1 VIAVERG
8 PLPAS
13 LGDGESPGGQ
23 ERRKAIEF
31 FEDPENREK
40 KFSFQAYG
48 EEDVKLALREM
59 CGVKCAYCEA
69 DVRSGAP
76 TDTEHFRPKA
86 EVEFDDR
93 RERPGY
99 YWLAASWTNLLPSCR
114 DCNSPRYQE
123 TAQGRR
129 KTGKGNRFPLEVE
142 LDRATK
148 PGEEERERPYL
159 LDPTVDDPEAHLDFL
174 PEGGI
179 LPALDAQGAPSERG
193 RVSIELYGLD
203 RIDLCTVREE
213 QGIVIQRAIKHF
225 KSASVRFQ
233 QNPASPAAEKEL
245 EEELDELRRLVQ
257 PSTRFAALARQMI
270 KKDLGNLELEMPR

>member
-1 VIAVERG
+1 MIAVERG

-13 LGDGESPGGQ
+13 LDDGESPGGE

-31 FEDPENREK
+31 FADPENREK
-40 KFSFQAYG
+40 AFAFKAYG
-48 EEDVKLALREM
+48 KDDVKLALREM

-86 EVEFDDR
+86 ELELNDR

-99 YWLAASWTNLLPSCR
+99 YWLAASWKNLLPSCR
-114 DCNSPRYQE
+114 DCNSQRYQE

-142 LDRATK
+142 FDRAMR
-148 PGEEERERPYL
+148 PGEEVRERPYL
-159 LDPTVDDPEAHLDFL
+159 LDPTVDDPEDHLEFL
-174 PEGGI
+174 PEGSI

-193 RVSIELYGLD
+193 QVSIDLYGLD

-233 QNPASPAAEKEL
+233 EHQGSRKAEKEL

-257 PSTRFAALARQMI
+257 PSIRFAALARQMI
-270 KKDLGNLELEMPR
+270 KRELGSLKLEMPK